1 MLVTNSM
8 HNEEIKRLIPHKNN
22 CIWCNFEI
30 RLQSEAFKCKCT
42 SNFSTAF
49 LRKLEISVL
58 CYFTVIR
65 IRYVEK
71 REIIAIVALVLA
83 FEICVFVGHI

>member
-8 HNEEIKRLIPHKNN
+8 HNEEMKHLIPYKNN

-30 RLQSEAFKCKCT
+30 RLQSEAFKSKCT

-58 CYFTVIR
+58 CCFTVIQ
-65 IRYVEK
+65 IMYIEEK
-71 REIIAIVALVLA
+71 R
-83 FEICVFVGHI
+83 GK